1 MANPA
6 LLGYLGRVAS
16 CYLREKSEKRIW
28 CSFCLQKITLPTL
41 FNFARVRAAHQ
52 SHVLYYVIAMLPSF
66 TYSYYKNS
74 EEIKLILR
82 PKSRLFWG
90 YNLQIFYGWQQNLK
104 LKEEIIDLWVLSNKK
119 YFHLKGPTE
128 CQIKFHYQIHI

>member
-1 MANPA
+1 M
-6 LLGYLGRVAS
+6 GIKVQ
-16 CYLREKSEKRIW
+16 KS
-28 CSFCLQKITLPTL
+28 TLPTL

-52 SHVLYYVIAMLPSF
+52 PHVLYYVIAMLPSF

-104 LKEEIIDLWVLSNKK
+104 LKEEIIDL
-119 YFHLKGPTE
+119 
-128 CQIKFHYQIHI
+128 